1 MPTDA
6 MNEELDLLRE
16 QARKIEKS
24 GALGRSRSY
33 ARLLEFLIDAS
44 QAGRVPKELEIAM
57 GVFGKG
63 ADFDPSQDSMVR
75 VYAHNLRQKLEHF
88 YATEGRAEPRRLM
101 LARGEYRVSL
111 SASSTA
117 TNGESAVAPASP
129 SSPPTPVPLA
139 ATAPIDTSAAA
150 RVPTPT
156 AASDAARD
164 VASSRGSLGRRL
176 AAAFALLAIGALVG
190 FFAAGA
196 RQPAPSPAQLV
207 AASPIWAGVLA
218 DDMPILL
225 VIGDYYIFGEIDKH
239 DGDIKRLIRDFTVN
253 SSKDLDELVMYHPD
267 MLGRYMDL
275 DLTYLPRGSALGL
288 LNVLRVLYTTNK
300 PVRIASMSELSIADL
315 KSNHVVYI
323 GYLSALDKLEDFVF
337 ASSSLTIGST
347 YDELRNIETGETYT
361 SEAGLPETHR
371 SYRDYGFISTFPGPN
386 GNQFVIIAG
395 TRDPGMVEA
404 AHVLSDPTLI
414 KSLENARPDKTGLG
428 PPAFEMLYEV
438 AGTARTNLDAML
450 VHSAKLDQGQIW
462 GGNFLHAEAAEP

>member
-1 MPTDA
+1 
-6 MNEELDLLRE
+6 MNEDLDLLRE

-33 ARLLEFLIDAS
+33 ARLLEFLIDSS

-88 YATEGRAEPRRLM
+88 YATDGRAEPRRLV

-111 SASSTA
+111 SAPSVA
-117 TNGESAVAPASP
+117 TNPEAPPAPVSP
-129 SSPPTPVPLA
+129 ATPQAPVRLS
-139 ATAPIDTSAAA
+139 ATAPIETTSTAQASGPPAGSEVA
-150 RVPTPT
+150 RE
-156 AASDAARD
+156 
-164 VASSRGSLGRRL
+164 VASRRGLLGRRV
-176 AAAFALLAIGALVG
+176 AAALALLAIGALVG
-190 FFAAGA
+190 FFAAVA

-218 DDMPILL
+218 DDMPILV
-225 VIGDYYIFGEIDKH
+225 VIGDYYIFGEVDKH
-239 DGDIKRLIRDFTVN
+239 DGGIKRMIRDFAVN
-253 SSKDLDELVMYHPD
+253 SSKDLDELMMYHPD
-267 MLGRYMDL
+267 LLGRYMDL

-300 PVRIASMSELSIADL
+300 PVRVVSMSELSIADL

-361 SEAGLPETHR
+361 SEAGMPETHR

-404 AHVLSDPTLI
+404 AHVLSDPVLV
-414 KSLENARPDKTGLG
+414 KSLESARPDKSTSG

-450 VHSAKLDQGQIW
+450 VHSSKLDYGQIW
-462 GGNFLHAEAAEP
+462 GGSFLHAEASDP

>member
-1 MPTDA
+1 
-6 MNEELDLLRE
+6 MNEDLDLLRE

-33 ARLLEFLIDAS
+33 SRLLEFLIDAS
-44 QAGRVPKELEIAM
+44 QAGRVPKELEIAI

-88 YATEGRAEPRRLM
+88 YATDGRAEPRRLV

-111 SASSTA
+111 SPPPAA
-117 TNGESAVAPASP
+117 ANAEPVPAPAAQAPVQAVAPPAELDT
-129 SSPPTPVPLA
+129 SSPVHASTPPAVGS
-139 ATAPIDTSAAA
+139 IAA
-150 RVPTPT
+150 REG
-156 AASDAARD
+156 ASG
-164 VASSRGSLGRRL
+164 RGFIGRRV
-176 AAAFALLAIGALVG
+176 AAAFALLAIGALAG
-190 FFAAGA
+190 FFVAGA
-196 RQPAPSPAQLV
+196 LRPAPSAAQVV
-207 AASPIWAGVLA
+207 AASPIWAGVLD

-225 VIGDYYIFGEIDKH
+225 VIGDYYIFGEVDKH

-253 SSKDLDELVMYHPD
+253 SSKDLDELVMSHPD
-267 MLGRYMDL
+267 TLGKYMDL

-288 LNVLRVLYTTNK
+288 LNVLRVLYTTDK
-300 PVRIASMSELSIADL
+300 PVRVVSMSELSIADL

-361 SEAGLPETHR
+361 SEAGMPETHR

-404 AHVLSDPTLI
+404 AHVLSDPSLI
-414 KSLENARPDKTGLG
+414 KSLESARPDKSSKGR
-428 PPAFEMLYEV
+428 PAFEMLYEV

-450 VHSAKLDQGQIW
+450 VHSSKLDYGQIW
-462 GGNFLHAEAAEP
+462 GGSFLHAEAADP

>member
-1 MPTDA
+1 
-6 MNEELDLLRE
+6 MNEDLELLRE

-33 ARLLEFLIDAS
+33 ARLLEFLLDS
-44 QAGRVPKELEIAM
+44 SETGRVPKELEIAM

-75 VYAHNLRQKLEHF
+75 VYAHNLRQKLEHY
-88 YATEGRAEPRRLM
+88 YATDGRAETRRLV
-101 LARGEYRVSL
+101 LARGEYRVAL
-111 SASSTA
+111 SAA
-117 TNGESAVAPASP
+117 SAANDEAS
-129 SSPPTPVPLA
+129 A
-139 ATAPIDTSAAA
+139 ATASSAIA
-150 RVPTPT
+150 PT
-156 AASDAARD
+156 AQVAPPARADASSDTRAPAPPPVVATAAARD
-164 VASSRGSLGRRL
+164 VASGRGLLGRRL
-176 AAAFALLAIGALVG
+176 AAAFALLAIGALTG

-196 RQPAPSPAQLV
+196 RHAAPSSAQLV

-218 DDMPILL
+218 DDMPILV
-225 VIGDYYIFGEIDKH
+225 VIGDYYIFGEVDKH

-267 MLGRYMDL
+267 LLGRYMDL

-288 LNVLRVLYTTNK
+288 LSVLRVLYTTDK
-300 PVRIASMSELSIADL
+300 PVRVVSMSELSIADL

-337 ASSSLTIGST
+337 AASSLTIGST

-361 SEAGLPETHR
+361 SEAGMPETHR

-386 GNQFVIIAG
+386 GNQFMIIAG

-404 AHVLSDPTLI
+404 AHVLSDPALVR
-414 KSLENARPDKTGLG
+414 SLESARPDRSGKG

-438 AGTARTNLDAML
+438 AGSARTNLDAML
-450 VHSAKLDQGQIW
+450 VHSAKLDYGQIW
-462 GGNFLHAEAAEP
+462 GGSFLHAEVEP

>member
-1 MPTDA
+1 
-6 MNEELDLLRE
+6 MNEDLHLLRE

-33 ARLLEFLIDAS
+33 ARLLEFLIDS
-44 QAGRVPKELEIAM
+44 SDTGRIPKELEIAM
-57 GVFGKG
+57 GVFSKG

-75 VYAHNLRQKLEHF
+75 VYAHNLRQKLEHY
-88 YATEGRAEPRRLM
+88 YATEGRAEPRRLV

-111 SASSTA
+111 SASSTVKSDEA
-117 TNGESAVAPASP
+117 AAAVVAAPA
-129 SSPPTPVPLA
+129 PTA
-139 ATAPIDTSAAA
+139 AQ
-150 RVPTPT
+150 PTPT
-156 AASDAARD
+156 AAQPMPTALAEARLETRASPAPVAQRVVAD
-164 VASSRGSLGRRL
+164 VGSSRTLGRRV
-176 AAAFALLAIGALVG
+176 AAAFALLAIGVLAGV
-190 FFAAGA
+190 FAAGV
-196 RQPAPSPAQLV
+196 RQPAPSSAQLV

-218 DDMPILL
+218 DDMPILV
-225 VIGDYYIFGEIDKH
+225 VIGDYYIFGEVDKH
-239 DGDIKRLIRDFTVN
+239 AGDVKRLIRDFTVN
-253 SSKDLDELVMYHPD
+253 SSKDLDELLMSHPD

-300 PVRIASMSELSIADL
+300 PVRVVSMSELSIADL

-323 GYLSALDKLEDFVF
+323 GYLSALGKLEDFVF

-347 YDELRNIETGETYT
+347 YDELRNIENGETYT
-361 SEAGLPETHR
+361 SEAGMPESHG

-414 KSLENARPDKTGLG
+414 KSLESARPDKNSAG

-438 AGTARTNLDAML
+438 AGSARTNLDAML
-450 VHSAKLDQGQIW
+450 VHSAKLDSNQIW
-462 GGNFLHAEAAEP
+462 GGNFLHAEVEP